1 MIISEKLRF
10 YLVLFYLCSI
20 TNPIIAQSLTDSL
33 DDNFDISQMMASK
46 YGFAP
51 IPFLVTE
58 PAVGYGG
65 GAALLF
71 LHRTP
76 EELDKMEKKT
86 PDISG
91 VFGMY
96 TESNSWAV
104 GAGHMGFWNDGTIR
118 FRGGA
123 GYLSLNLKYYPELIS
138 EESDKELSFG
148 LDGYVIYAETVFRLF
163 NSDFYAGGNYA
174 FSNNKVKFDASENV
188 SDIIPTEFE
197 KNLGGLGGIINFD
210 NRDNIFTP
218 DNGMSAAVQMIF
230 FDPIFGSDE
239 TFQRLFTH
247 WLGYLNLTKNINAGL
262 RLDYQDSFGDMPFYL
277 RPYISLRGIPAMRYQ
292 GKSTYL
298 IETEVRWD
306 WNLRWSLI
314 GFTGYG
320 EAQPINE
327 DIFSKQTAY
336 NYGVGFRYLIARSY
350 GIRMGID
357 IARGPEQWAFY
368 IQFGS
373 SWFRY

>member
-1 MIISEKLRF
+1 MIISEKL
-10 YLVLFYLCSI
+10 LFYFVFFYFCSI

-33 DDNFDISQMMASK
+33 DGNFDISRMMASK

-76 EELDKMEKKT
+76 EELATMEKKT

-91 VFGMY
+91 IFGMY
-96 TESNSWAV
+96 TESNSWAI
-104 GAGHMGFWNDGTIR
+104 GAGHMGFWNDGAIR
-118 FRGGA
+118 FRGGV

-138 EESDKELSFG
+138 KESEKELSFG
-148 LDGYVIYAETVFRLF
+148 LDGYVIYAETVFRLS

-188 SDIIPTEFE
+188 PDIIPTEFE
-197 KNLGGLGGIINFD
+197 KKLGGLGGIINYD

-247 WLGYLNLTKNINAGL
+247 WLGYFKLSKNINAGL
-262 RLDYQDSFGDMPFYL
+262 RLDYQDSYGDMPFYL

-320 EAQPINE
+320 AAQPINE

>member
-1 MIISEKLRF
+1 MIISEKL
-10 YLVLFYLCSI
+10 LFYFVFFYFCSI

-33 DDNFDISQMMASK
+33 DGNFDISRMMASK

-76 EELDKMEKKT
+76 EELATMEKKT

-96 TESNSWAV
+96 TESNSWAI
-104 GAGHMGFWNDGTIR
+104 GAGHMGFWNDGAIR
-118 FRGGA
+118 FRGGV

-138 EESDKELSFG
+138 EESEKELSFG

-188 SDIIPTEFE
+188 PDIIPTEFE
-197 KNLGGLGGIINFD
+197 KKLGGLGGIINYD
-210 NRDNIFTP
+210 NRENIFTP

-247 WLGYLNLTKNINAGL
+247 WLGYFKLSKNINAGL
-262 RLDYQDSFGDMPFYL
+262 RLDYQDSYGDMPFYL

-320 EAQPINE
+320 AAQPINE